1 MLKGE
6 YKNVKRK
13 FLLSLLVL
21 ALVLGLF
28 TGCEPVP
35 TLPGIVNTQS
45 SHMPKQL
52 DPDKFSASQA
62 VA

>member
-35 TLPGIVNTQS
+35 TLPE
-45 SHMPKQL
+45 L
-52 DPDKFSASQA
+52 
-62 VA
+62 